1 MKLYDCQGA
10 PNPRRVR
17 IFLSEKGI
25 EIPSVDVSIVD
36 GDNLKPEYL
45 AVNPRGMLP
54 TLELDDGTRIDEV
67 PAICTLLEAEH
78 PEPPL
83 LGTTAVERALVLSW
97 DRHMELDGMNAVGEY
112 FRNSA
117 PLFADRVV
125 VGRAGDA
132 QIPALAERG
141 RRSIDVFFDRLE
153 ARLAESEYVAGP
165 RYSLADITALCA
177 IDLAGFASVPL
188 PDDRPQIR
196 RWYDVVNA
204 RPGVCA

>member
-17 IFLSEKGI
+17 IFLSEKAI
-25 EIPSVDVSIVD
+25 EIPSVDVSILE

-45 AVNPRGMLP
+45 AVNPRGVVP
-54 TLELDDGTRIDEV
+54 TLELEDGTRLDEV
-67 PAICTLLEAEH
+67 PAICSLLEAEH
-78 PEPPL
+78 PDPPL
-83 LGTTAVERALVLSW
+83 LGTTPVERAQVLSW
-97 DRHMELDGMNAVGEY
+97 DRHMELDGMNAVGEF

-117 PLFADRVV
+117 PLFKDRVI
-125 VGRAGDA
+125 VGRSGDA

-141 RRSIDVFFDRLE
+141 RRSVGIFYERLE
-153 ARLAESEYVAGP
+153 SRLAESEYVAGP

-177 IDLAGFASVPL
+177 VDLAAFAGVPL
-188 PDDRPQIR
+188 PEDKTRTRQ
-196 RWYDVVNA
+196 WYETVSA